1 MIAALA
7 GSGVPV
13 PRALALCT
21 DPGVTGAPFYVMSH
35 VDGTVVR
42 DRREAAAFDHDGRAA
57 LARAMVDV
65 LADLHAVDPQQVGL
79 AGFGRP
85 EGYAARQVR
94 RWSTQLA
101 ASRSRD
107 VPGVEDLR
115 DGLLASVPAAGPTGA
130 AGSVVHGDYRLD
142 NLVVAP
148 ASDLADGARG
158 PAVRAVLDWE
168 MATLGDPLADVGLLL
183 AYWDG
188 LGRVDNPVAQGIGA
202 AAGFPAGDTLARWY
216 AERSRRDLTA
226 LPWFVAFGL
235 FKIAVILEG
244 IHYRFTTGGTVGTGF
259 DRIGEVVPPLVALG
273 RDALAA
279 ARR

>member
-1 MIAALA
+1 
-7 GSGVPV
+7 
-13 PRALALCT
+13 
-21 DPGVTGAPFYVMSH
+21 
-35 VDGTVVR
+35 
-42 DRREAAAFDHDGRAA
+42 
-57 LARAMVDV
+57 
-65 LADLHAVDPQQVGL
+65 
-79 AGFGRP
+79 
-85 EGYAARQVR
+85 
-94 RWSTQLA
+94 
-101 ASRSRD
+101 
-107 VPGVEDLR
+107 VPGIEDLR
-115 DGLLASVPAAGPTGA
+115 DGLLASVPGSPAGGGPVA
-130 AGSVVHGDYRLD
+130 SVVHGDYRLD

-148 ASDLADGARG
+148 ACGSGAGATG

-202 AAGFPAGDTLARWY
+202 AAGFPDGDTLAGWY
-216 AERSRRDLTA
+216 ADRSGRDLTA

-244 IHYRFTTGGTVGTGF
+244 IHYRFVTGGTVGAGF

-279 ARR
+279 ARH